1 MREYMNEPVD
11 FRWSDTDIA
20 QAYYQ
25 HEENK
30 RAVKRIFC
38 LTTKE
43 LNRILREAG
52 VE

>member
-20 QAYYQ
+20 QAYVQ

-43 LNRILREAG
+43 LNRILREAQA
-52 VE
+52 E

>member
-11 FRWSDTDIA
+11 FRWSDADIA
-20 QAYYQ
+20 EAYSRNP
-25 HEENK
+25 EDK
-30 RAVKRIFC
+30 RAIKRMFC

-52 VE
+52 ME